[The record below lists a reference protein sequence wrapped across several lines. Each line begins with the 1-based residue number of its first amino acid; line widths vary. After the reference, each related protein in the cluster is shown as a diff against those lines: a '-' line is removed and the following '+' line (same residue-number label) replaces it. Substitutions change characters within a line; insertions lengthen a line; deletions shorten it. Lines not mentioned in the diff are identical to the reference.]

1 MNEEKDIAYGISY
14 CIRKAR
20 KGKGLTQ
27 KELADKMGISA
38 VNISQL
44 ESGTRVPTMET
55 IKRISTALGVP
66 LREFFEGNHDPDREY
81 ENLVEIL
88 RSADLS
94 IEATGY
100 SEGPDEGGD
109 HFYVWHDDAE
119 DPKEDRVEMVYR
131 DLLQIVNAAVSSA
144 EARKIDFLRKRLDAD
159 LF

>member
-1 MNEEKDIAYGISY
+1 MTEEKDIAQGLSN

-20 KGKGLTQ
+20 KEKGLTQ
-27 KELADKMGISA
+27 KQLAAKMGISA

-44 ESGTRVPTMET
+44 ESGARVPTMET
-55 IKRISTALGVP
+55 LKRISKALGVP
-66 LREFFEGNHDPDREY
+66 LRELLEGNHDPDREY
-81 ENLVEIL
+81 ENLVEVL

-94 IEATGY
+94 IEATGFG
-100 SEGPDEGGD
+100 EGPDEGGD